1 MAELTKDVMLVA
13 KSTRAGKDK
22 KGRDQLDISLSQ
34 EEAIKLLEELTK
46 LASNERGVK
55 LAIHYGEKQSE
66 AGRSFLSA
74 FFFVKAIQE
83 YTGFQGGGAKSFKPK
98 DTLSAKERIEK
109 VKADM
114 AKA

>member
-34 EEAIKLLEELTK
+34 EEAVKLLEELTK

-66 AGRSFLSA
+66 AGRSFLSS

-83 YTGFQGGGAKSFKPK
+83 YTGFQAKKSFKEGP
-98 DTLSAKERIEK
+98 TLSAKERIEK
-109 VKADM
+109 VKAGM
-114 AKA
+114 AAKA

>member
-1 MAELTKDVMLVA
+1 MSELTKDVMLVA

-34 EEAIKLLEELTK
+34 EEAVKLLEELTK

-66 AGRSFLSA
+66 SGRTFLSS
-74 FFFVKAIQE
+74 FFFIKAIQE
-83 YTGFQGGGAKSFKPK
+83 YTGFQSKKTFKEK
-98 DTLSAKERIEK
+98 DAMSAKERIEK
-109 VKADM
+109 VKAGM
-114 AKA
+114 SKA

>member
-34 EEAIKLLEELTK
+34 DEAVKLLEELTK

-55 LAIHYGEKQSE
+55 LAIHYGEKQVES
-66 AGRSFLSA
+66 GKSFLSS

-83 YTGFQGGGAKSFKPK
+83 YTGFQGKAKTFKPK
-98 DTLSAKERIEK
+98 EGLSAKERIEK
-109 VKADM
+109 VKAGM
-114 AKA
+114 AAKT